1 MKITGLE
8 ALIKEQEGLE
18 RLKRADIETL
28 QLEKL
33 NRLLRLEKERQGFY
47 KALPERLN
55 KLSELAALPFTT
67 AEDLS
72 RHGGAMLLRSQAEIQ
87 RVLTEATSGTTG
99 PAKRLFYTRGDCE
112 NTVRLFMAG
121 LSELIFPGGRTM
133 ICMPFSG
140 PFGLGELIAEAVA
153 RLGAE
158 PLKLGLGLSYGALGE
173 ILRERRPDTFVGMPV
188 PLLSMLRA
196 LGPGSLRRALVS
208 GDACPETVTRA
219 AEMLLG
225 ERLFPHYGSREMG
238 LGGAVCCQ
246 AHQGMHLR
254 ENHVIAEIV
263 DEAGRPLPPGMRG
276 ELVISTIGMEAMP
289 LIRYRTGDFTSVL
302 PGSCPCGSEILRLD
316 SVCRGGGSGRMRE
329 LDERLFALE
338 RLVDYRAERDGS
350 GLRIRAVVLPGAE
363 PEIKERIAAAADTGP
378 EKVTAEPLRPE
389 MGLLYPGKRSLI
401 GGLDLS

>member
-99 PAKRLFYTRGDCE
+99 PAKRVFYTRGDCE

-173 ILRERRPDTFVGMPV
+173 ILRER
-188 PLLSMLRA
+188 L
-196 LGPGSLRRALVS
+196 
-208 GDACPETVTRA
+208 
-219 AEMLLG
+219 
-225 ERLFPHYGSREMG
+225 
-238 LGGAVCCQ
+238 
-246 AHQGMHLR
+246 
-254 ENHVIAEIV
+254 
-263 DEAGRPLPPGMRG
+263 
-276 ELVISTIGMEAMP
+276 
-289 LIRYRTGDFTSVL
+289 
-302 PGSCPCGSEILRLD
+302 
-316 SVCRGGGSGRMRE
+316 
-329 LDERLFALE
+329 
-338 RLVDYRAERDGS
+338 
-350 GLRIRAVVLPGAE
+350 
-363 PEIKERIAAAADTGP
+363 
-378 EKVTAEPLRPE
+378 
-389 MGLLYPGKRSLI
+389 SLI
-401 GGLDLS
+401 HI